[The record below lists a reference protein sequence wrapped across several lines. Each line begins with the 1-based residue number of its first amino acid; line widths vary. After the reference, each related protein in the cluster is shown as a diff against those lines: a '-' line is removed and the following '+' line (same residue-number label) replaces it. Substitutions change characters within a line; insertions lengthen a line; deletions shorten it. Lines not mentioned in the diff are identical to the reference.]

1 MTTLN
6 WAIVGTGEIAHD
18 FAAAI
23 RQVNG
28 RVFAVCSRQMDR
40 SRQFASE
47 CGAEHA
53 YDNIDEMLRN
63 SSIDIVYIATPHSNH
78 HSYVM
83 KCLHADKHVFC
94 EKAITVNSEEL
105 KEIQAVAAEK
115 KLILAEAMTIYHM
128 PLYRELHKIIDS
140 GRLGALKMINVS
152 MGDPKEYDPKN
163 RFYNPELAGGA
174 LLDMGVYALSFVRC
188 FLSGPLDQ
196 ILTSVHKAATGV
208 DEQSAT
214 ILRTSRNE
222 MANVSLSL
230 NTSIPRIGTIGCE
243 KGYIE
248 IKEFSR
254 ADQAIIHYADGQ
266 TEMIQSGSTD
276 QALAYEVEYMN
287 RCVQGEQTEHTMNLT
302 TDVMELMTRIR
313 EKWDMRYPFE
323 QKLASFKP
331 EERM

>member
-18 FAAAI
+18 FADAI

-63 SSIDIVYIATPHSNH
+63 PAIDIVYIATPHSNH
-78 HSYVM
+78 RSYVI

-105 KEIQAVAAEK
+105 QEIQALAKEK
-115 KLILAEAMTIYHM
+115 NRILAEAMTIYHM
-128 PLYRELHKIIDS
+128 PLYQKLHTILDS
-140 GRLGALKMINVS
+140 GRLGALQMINVS
-152 MGDPKEYDPKN
+152 MGDPKEYDPEN

-214 ILRTSRNE
+214 ILQTRRNE

-230 NTSIPRIGTIGCE
+230 NTSIPRTGIIGCE

-248 IKEFSR
+248 IREFSR
-254 ADQAIIHYADGQ
+254 ADQAVIHYTDGQ
-266 TEMIQSGSTD
+266 TETIQAGSTD

-287 RCVQGEQTEHTMNLT
+287 RCVQGEQPEHTMDLT

-313 EKWDMRYPFE
+313 EKWKMHYPFE
-323 QKLASFKP
+323 KITSSKP
-331 EERM
+331 EESI